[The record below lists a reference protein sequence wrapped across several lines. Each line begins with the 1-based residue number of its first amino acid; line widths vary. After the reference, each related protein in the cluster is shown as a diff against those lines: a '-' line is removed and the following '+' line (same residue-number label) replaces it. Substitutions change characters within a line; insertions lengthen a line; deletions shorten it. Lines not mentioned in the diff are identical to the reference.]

1 MLKDLLIN
9 HLAPGE
15 IDRTGERVDGKATII
30 GKLGYNWIAVLDAA
44 YRANSLPFGKFEINL
59 PGLQDPGLGGIFL
72 NSTTTPAGILT
83 QGTIDPNSSKVNT
96 AYLETQNSGRD
107 DSPSGII
114 GVPAAAHCFNIQIA
128 GTTAQLGNIQ
138 TMAFVCLRK
147 DFIDANDPTVESN
160 LDKSLLRG
168 ISNIYMS
175 SSAYA
180 KTKVNVWAINSDTNQ
195 TTSIARRNSH
205 NYIITIPIL
214 EIPAYEDRTG
224 ERIDGKATIIGRLGE
239 NWIAVLD
246 AAYRGTAQYSVNTKM
261 EITGGLPYTSG
272 DYTVTATST
281 ENYILAQTLY
291 DSHSSKWNTCYLNQV
306 QTATSF
312 PAAKMCYDINVGG
325 NHAQLPNAQALAFVY
340 SKKDYIDAK
349 DPTASTNPDK
359 KLSNW
364 GFGSSSGYL
373 AASTNG
379 AGLAYCVAMNA
390 SGKLHSSFSS
400 YRTGVYGVCPILE
413 IPLYKDRTGER
424 VDGKA
429 TIAGKLGNYWIA
441 VLDATFRAFNKK
453 FGKYETNF
461 SLPSVAY
468 DYFITSDMTN
478 EAAFLTQKIVDPNTS
493 KFNTDY
499 FKTQNTGTDQYGT
512 IGVPAAAHCF
522 GIQINGQNAQLGNIQ
537 STAFVF
543 ANRSFVD
550 ANDPTAET
558 NPRFK
563 LSNWSFDST
572 LSTRVFSSTKSG
584 SQAQQAVDKSG
595 QIYQTT
601 KNNYSGVVPIL
612 EIPLWCDDDYK

>member
-44 YRANSLPFGKFEINL
+44 YRANSLPFGKYEISL
-59 PGLQDPGLGGIFL
+59 PGLKDPGLGGIFL
-72 NSTTTPAGILT
+72 NSTTTPAGILS
-83 QGTIDPNSSKVNT
+83 QSTIDPNSSKVNT
-96 AYLETQNSGRD
+96 VYLKTQNSGKD
-107 DSPSGII
+107 GSPSGII
-114 GVPAAAHCFNIQIA
+114 GVPAAAHCFNTQIA
-128 GTTAQLGNIQ
+128 GATAQLGNIQ

-168 ISNIYMS
+168 ISNVYMS
-175 SSAYA
+175 SSTYA
-180 KTKVNVWAINSDTNQ
+180 KLNVNVWGIDSE
-195 TTSIARRNSH
+195 TTRTTTITRHSGGS
-205 NYIITIPIL
+205 YIITIPIL

-246 AAYRGTAQYSVNTKM
+246 AAYRGTAQYSVNNKM
-261 EITGGLPYTSG
+261 DITGGLPYTPG
-272 DYTVTATST
+272 DYNATATSN
-281 ENYILAQTLY
+281 ENHILAQILY
-291 DSHSSKWNTCYLNQV
+291 DRHSSKWNTCYLNQV

-379 AGLAYCVAMNA
+379 TGLAYCVAMNA
-390 SGKLHSSFSS
+390 SGNLNSSFSS
-400 YRTGVYGVCPILE
+400 YKTGVYGVCPILE

-441 VLDATFRAFNKK
+441 VLDAAYRSTSLAWGSSTDLFNTPMS
-453 FGKYETNF
+453 GTNYSF
-461 SLPSVAY
+461 PYSAG
-468 DYFITSDMTN
+468 
-478 EAAFLTQKIVDPNTS
+478 EAAFLNTAQLRNDNTS
-493 KFNTDY
+493 HDLTNIQTSTRPAALFCRDTILAGFQCSLPNIQTMS
-499 FKTQNTGTDQYGT
+499 FVRSWKTWLDSQDPTVSENQGASLSNSNLSMWTSSPKLHSGTDAYQVGT
-512 IGVPAAAHCF
+512 NLITPTTRTSQRGVC
-522 GIQINGQNAQLGNIQ
+522 
-537 STAFVF
+537 
-543 ANRSFVD
+543 
-550 ANDPTAET
+550 
-558 NPRFK
+558 
-563 LSNWSFDST
+563 
-572 LSTRVFSSTKSG
+572 
-584 SQAQQAVDKSG
+584 
-595 QIYQTT
+595 
-601 KNNYSGVVPIL
+601 PIL